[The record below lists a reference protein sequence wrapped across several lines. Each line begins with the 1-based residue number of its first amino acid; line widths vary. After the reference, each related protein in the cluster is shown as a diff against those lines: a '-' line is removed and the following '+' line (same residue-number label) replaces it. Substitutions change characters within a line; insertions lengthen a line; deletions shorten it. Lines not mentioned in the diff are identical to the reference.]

1 MFADKG
7 IETGND
13 LDPQLYDMAAD
24 IGQRHNIADSNPE
37 TVIALNALLE
47 SIHGDTPPAGH
58 DPIDVCSF

>member
-1 MFADKG
+1 
-7 IETGND
+7 
-13 LDPQLYDMAAD
+13 MAAD

-37 TVIALNALLE
+37 TVIALNTLLE